1 MFLSGKGYP
10 GGYIPGNPG
19 HPSRGSWLAS
29 PVRVWFLEAAYAVIF
44 FATLT
49 ILFLVPFISRQ
60 YSRFGRFAGW
70 PAFTSAA
77 FALYACALVAFTL
90 FPFPDFADGYCR
102 RRSDVDHWQL
112 NPLASLDDV
121 TAYAA
126 DYGLPATLTS
136 AVFLQVAMNVAFFLP
151 LGFFLAYRS
160 RRSLAF
166 TALAAFGISLAIE
179 LTQGTGLWGLAPCPY
194 RLADVDDLITN
205 TAGGMLGWL
214 IGITALRFLPDARPS
229 RTPDPGPPGAPRQM
243 VGALLDVQVY
253 LLVQVALLIA
263 ADRLGITLTVE
274 SEFLGSFAGWAQEL
288 DFAIVSIVVTLV
300 MFVVIPRLR
309 KDRASVGFASV
320 HLALVRPGDKQS
332 AGALALLGRWAIRW
346 LPVVVFGLVALVVIF
361 PIEALVVLLNRR
373 RRSLSSIVT
382 RTEFITREAALGANR
397 SEPEPADL

>member
-151 LGFFLAYRS
+151 LGFF
-160 RRSLAF
+160 RR
-166 TALAAFGISLAIE
+166 TAHD
-179 LTQGTGLWGLAPCPY
+179 APSPS
-194 RLADVDDLITN
+194 
-205 TAGGMLGWL
+205 
-214 IGITALRFLPDARPS
+214 PHSRPS
-229 RTPDPGPPGAPRQM
+229 
-243 VGALLDVQVY
+243 
-253 LLVQVALLIA
+253 
-263 ADRLGITLTVE
+263 
-274 SEFLGSFAGWAQEL
+274 
-288 DFAIVSIVVTLV
+288 
-300 MFVVIPRLR
+300 
-309 KDRASVGFASV
+309 
-320 HLALVRPGDKQS
+320 
-332 AGALALLGRWAIRW
+332 
-346 LPVVVFGLVALVVIF
+346 
-361 PIEALVVLLNRR
+361 VLHW
-373 RRSLSSIVT
+373 RSS
-382 RTEFITREAALGANR
+382 
-397 SEPEPADL
+397 